1 MADSKKGFVHS
12 LETFGAVDG
21 PGVRFVVFLQG
32 CNMRCKYC
40 HNPETWS
47 TDGCEWKPEQWDTK
61 SLFEKAYRYKNY
73 WGKSMEKGG
82 ITVSGGEPLLQM
94 DFVTEFFKLAKSKGV
109 HTALDTS
116 GEPFKTDTEYLQKF
130 DALLKYT
137 DLVLLDLKA
146 YDNEL
151 HKHITG
157 CGNEN
162 ILAMAEYLSD
172 KGKDMWIRRVL
183 VPGLTDGEDELMK
196 TNEFINTL
204 KTVRKVEVLPYH
216 TLGLFKWK
224 KLNLEYP
231 LDGVR
236 TPNDSEIENAKRIL
250 GAN

>member
-40 HNPETWS
+40 HNPETWA
-47 TDGCEWKPEQWDTK
+47 TDGCEWKPEQWDEK

-73 WGKSMEKGG
+73 WGKNMDKGG
-82 ITVSGGEPLLQM
+82 ITVSGGEPLLQI
-94 DFVTEFFKLAKSKGV
+94 DFVTEFFKLAKLKGV

-116 GEPFKTDTEYLQKF
+116 GEPFKTDEQYLQKF
-130 DALLKYT
+130 DELLKYT

-151 HKHITG
+151 HKRITG

-183 VPGLTDGEDELMK
+183 VPGLTDGEDELLK
-196 TNEFINTL
+196 TSEFIKTL

-236 TPNDSEIENAKRIL
+236 TPNAAEIEKAKQIL

>member
-1 MADSKKGFVHS
+1 MD
-12 LETFGAVDG
+12 
-21 PGVRFVVFLQG
+21 
-32 CNMRCKYC
+32 
-40 HNPETWS
+40 
-47 TDGCEWKPEQWDTK
+47 
-61 SLFEKAYRYKNY
+61 
-73 WGKSMEKGG
+73 KGG
-82 ITVSGGEPLLQM
+82 ITVSGGEPLLQI
-94 DFVTEFFKLAKSKGV
+94 DFVTEFFKLAKLKGV

-116 GEPFKTDTEYLQKF
+116 GEPFKTDEQYLQKF
-130 DALLKYT
+130 DELLKYT

-151 HKHITG
+151 HKRITG

-183 VPGLTDGEDELMK
+183 VPGLTDGEDELLK
-196 TNEFINTL
+196 TSEFIKTL

-236 TPNDSEIENAKRIL
+236 TPNEAEIEKAKQIL